1 MITHSF
7 PIQNL
12 DQITDTM
19 GWYRTVFDQDIK
31 YDIKPR
37 YSAFAYDM
45 IIKFQNEQELSLF
58 LLKFGEQ
65 CA

>member
-12 DQITDTM
+12 DQITNTM

-37 YSAFAYDM
+37 HSAFAYDM
-45 IIKFQNEQELSLF
+45 IIKFRDEQELSLF